1 AVRQIPRDKAI
12 VTIGNY
18 AYDWHDGGGDPDNV
32 EEAWVD
38 AADSDTRPVFD
49 RAAGNS
55 TFGYEDENGH
65 PHTVWLLDA
74 ASAFNELTLLDRAG
88 IREVALWRLG
98 AEDPVMGSIFGRT
111 IHPPRSAAGLV
122 RLPQGTDVDIEDPG
136 EILRISSLPK
146 PGERRLA

>member
-1 AVRQIPRDKAI
+1 MTSIPTTVRRARSLRSNGGRASVAAAVRQIPRDKVI

-38 AADSDTRPVFD
+38 AGDSEAPPVFD
-49 RAAGNS
+49 RVSGNS
-55 TFGYEDENGH
+55 TFAYQDENGH

-88 IREVALWRLG
+88 HPRGRRCG
-98 AEDPVMGSIFGRT
+98 GSAPRTRASGRS
-111 IHPPRSAAGLV
+111 SAAT
-122 RLPQGTDVDIEDPG
+122 P
-136 EILRISSLPK
+136 
-146 PGERRLA
+146 